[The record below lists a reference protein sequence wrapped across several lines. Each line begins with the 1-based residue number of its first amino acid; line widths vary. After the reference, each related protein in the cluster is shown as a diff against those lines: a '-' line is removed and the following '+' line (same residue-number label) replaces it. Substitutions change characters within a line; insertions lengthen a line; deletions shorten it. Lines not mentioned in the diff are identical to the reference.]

1 MKKWIIASVMLIMIS
16 GSSFAQQNQTGK
28 KRSSEERAIQMT
40 ERLTQE
46 LALNQ
51 AQKEQVLELQ
61 KQHVMKRES
70 EMEMK
75 KAERHA
81 HHAKI
86 EAILTEEQR
95 TKWVEI
101 QDDRKAHQKG
111 RPGGEIHARPGH
123 GKRGYRG
130 GN

>member
-28 KRSSEERAIQMT
+28 KRSAEERAIQMT

-46 LALNQ
+46 LALNE

-75 KAERHA
+75 KAERDA

-111 RPGGEIHARPGH
+111 RPGGEIHAIPGH

>member
-1 MKKWIIASVMLIMIS
+1 MKKWIIASFMLIMIS
-16 GSSFAQQNQTGK
+16 GSTFAQQ
-28 KRSSEERAIQMT
+28 KRNHENRTPEERAIQMT
-40 ERLTQE
+40 ERMAQE
-46 LALNQ
+46 LELNE
-51 AQKEQVLELQ
+51 AQKAQVLELQ
-61 KQHVMKRES
+61 KQQILKRES

-75 KAERHA
+75 KAEREA

-111 RPGGEIHARPGH
+111 RPVGQIHTRLGH
-123 GKRGYRG
+123 GKRGSQG

>member
-40 ERLTQE
+40 ERLAQE
-46 LALNQ
+46 LALNE
-51 AQKEQVLELQ
+51 AQKAQVLELQ
-61 KQHVMKRES
+61 KQHVLKRES

-75 KAERHA
+75 KAERDA

-123 GKRGYRG
+123 GKRGSQG